1 MKKIKITALFVLA
14 ILLTG
19 NLFAQQITV
28 PLSDPGKSYKLDLHL
43 LDGSV
48 KVTGYDGKDILV
60 DVQAD
65 STAKGDNGT
74 RVKVKVNTG
83 NKSDDGGSGGMRKIN
98 GGNSIDLSATEKNNN
113 VNISS
118 GFAHKAV
125 TVVVKVPQTAGSEYK
140 IGTVNN
146 GDIIISNLSGTLEVN
161 NVNGEIVCTDI
172 SGSVV
177 ANTVNGKVL
186 VTFRSIDAKAA
197 MAFSTLNGNVDV
209 TFPADTKA
217 NLKLKSDRGDVFTDF
232 EMAVDQSKPK
242 TTVKNEG
249 NMHRIEIEDWV
260 YGTIGGGGS
269 EIMMKN
275 MQGNIY
281 VRKAK

>member
-1 MKKIKITALFVLA
+1 MKTIKITALFILA

-28 PLSDPGKSYKLDLHL
+28 SLSDPGKSYKLDLHL
-43 LDGSV
+43 LDGSI
-48 KVTGYDGKDILV
+48 KVTGYEGKDIIV

-65 STAKGDNGT
+65 SSGKSGNGRTNFNFNNKGE
-74 RVKVKVNTG
+74 
-83 NKSDDGGSGGMRKIN
+83 DGGNGGMRKIN
-98 GGNSIDLSATEKNNN
+98 GGNSIDLSATERNNN

-118 GFAHKAV
+118 GFARKAV
-125 TVVVKVPQTAGSEYK
+125 TVVVKVPVTAGSEYK

-146 GDIIISNLSGTLEVN
+146 GDIVINNLNGTLEIN
-161 NVNGEIVCTDI
+161 NVNGEIVCTNI

-177 ANTVNGKVL
+177 ANTVNGKVQ
-186 VTFRSIDAKAA
+186 VTFKSIDANAA

-209 TFPADTKA
+209 TLPGDTKA

-260 YGTIGGGGS
+260 HGTINGGGS